1 MSTEDPTLVHIGID
15 FGTSNSVAYVC
26 KKNRYE
32 YVPFQQGAQMPSL
45 VILEGTKFVVGVPP
59 PKFDSVVFKS
69 VKKLLGQKYN
79 DVDLNDDMSTYGCKI
94 VKGPD
99 HMCWYKTEER
109 LYSCDE
115 IAVAIFK
122 KIKEEVDKFTDGKVG
137 RTVVSV
143 PARYSAKQRYH
154 IQKAAEAAGFDVT
167 NLINGPTAA
176 SVCVSKERFINGNIL
191 VFDLGAGTTDVT
203 ILNLQD
209 TIYKVESSCGD
220 DHLGGDDFD
229 NLLLHHIEDRYKEK
243 YNREIW
249 DGMKEVKKNRVM
261 NRLMKMIIHL
271 KHQLSSHS
279 SEDIDMYDIVV
290 NLKRQISTMLFL
302 LEEDALCLV

>member
-32 YVPFQQGAQMPSL
+32 CVPFQQGAQMPSL
-45 VILEGTKFVVGVPP
+45 VILDNTKFVVGVPP

-69 VKKLLGQKYN
+69 VKKLLGQSYY
-79 DVDLNDDMSTYGCKI
+79 DVDRNDDMSTYGCKI
-94 VKGPD
+94 VEGPD
-99 HMCWYKTEER
+99 DMCWYKTEER

-209 TIYKVESSCGD
+209 TIYRVESSCGD

-229 NLLLHHIEDRYKEK
+229 NATQIKWVIKPLPQNKTKAHEIYRIYNHGDTCPFPEWQVEFERGTRFRITDIRKGNGYDIIHIEE
-243 YNREIW
+243 
-249 DGMKEVKKNRVM
+249 
-261 NRLMKMIIHL
+261 LP
-271 KHQLSSHS
+271 
-279 SEDIDMYDIVV
+279 
-290 NLKRQISTMLFL
+290 
-302 LEEDALCLV
+302 